1 MEGEVLVKLRSN
13 FVVFFAVIRFS
24 SGNLNLIVR
33 AMISF
38 YFFFVYF
45 SCLFVNF
52 FNFERNVQRNED
64 IVRKFVVEIMEI

>member
-1 MEGEVLVKLRSN
+1 MEGGVLVKLRSN

-38 YFFFVYF
+38 HFFLFISRVY
-45 SCLFVNF
+45 S
-52 FNFERNVQRNED
+52 
-64 IVRKFVVEIMEI
+64 

>member
-1 MEGEVLVKLRSN
+1 MKLRSN
-13 FVVFFAVIRFS
+13 FVVFFAVICFS

-38 YFFFVYF
+38 HFFFVYF